1 MQLSISKKD
10 QEEEPKSQDKA
21 ASEIPEATQIVETPE
36 SKAEET
42 QTGEHANPEPAP
54 DTPPKEAAPKVTID
68 VSGMTLDDLRE
79 QIRTR
84 ERRRSEIIAGLRES
98 DREKNSLRDRRDQ
111 LNTESAESFG
121 KISEIKEKRD
131 DTNKEIKELKTTRE
145 SVIGE
150 IKSLTTREF
159 EILDSIKKRDDD
171 QKVGGRDIPVRA
183 IQKEVDSLEW
193 KLQTIPNL
201 KLEEQRAL
209 MDRIE
214 TLSARLD
221 TVEVAEVFQ
230 RELKEIRK
238 RKTNLKG
245 FLDDSKRSLNEL
257 VSASQG
263 RHSRLN
269 ELYEAGRS
277 AKGEAD
283 KLHQAFVSRIE
294 DSRKLKSEL
303 KLIKAE
309 LDVLYP
315 VFKEQQEKRRKK
327 ESISREQK
335 DMVIR
340 EEKSAE
346 IRSKLSSK
354 KGLSMEEL
362 RLMMEQKMIT
372 LPKRKEE

>member
-21 ASEIPEATQIVETPE
+21 PSEIPEATLIVETPE

-54 DTPPKEAAPKVTID
+54 DTPPKEAAPNVTID

-171 QKVGGRDIPVRA
+171 QKVGEHHP
-183 IQKEVDSLEW
+183 
-193 KLQTIPNL
+193 P
-201 KLEEQRAL
+201 
-209 MDRIE
+209 
-214 TLSARLD
+214 
-221 TVEVAEVFQ
+221 
-230 RELKEIRK
+230 
-238 RKTNLKG
+238 
-245 FLDDSKRSLNEL
+245 
-257 VSASQG
+257 
-263 RHSRLN
+263 
-269 ELYEAGRS
+269 
-277 AKGEAD
+277 
-283 KLHQAFVSRIE
+283 
-294 DSRKLKSEL
+294 
-303 KLIKAE
+303 
-309 LDVLYP
+309 
-315 VFKEQQEKRRKK
+315 
-327 ESISREQK
+327 
-335 DMVIR
+335 
-340 EEKSAE
+340 
-346 IRSKLSSK
+346 
-354 KGLSMEEL
+354 
-362 RLMMEQKMIT
+362 
-372 LPKRKEE
+372 